1 MKLHLFFMKL
11 YARSKRDF
19 CEWVKSDTFSGDKRH
34 QDCSLKQKKH
44 I

>member
-1 MKLHLFFMKL
+1 MKL
-11 YARSKRDF
+11 YARSKRF
-19 CEWVKSDTFSGDKRH
+19 LRVGQVRYEFSGDKRH